1 MGIWG
6 IVLLIVTTA
15 LLVLA
20 LLPFVY
26 YVLCLYCVIAYFRG
40 SRDAS
45 TPKVPF
51 MPPASIVKP
60 VRGLDHEAYENFA
73 SFCRLD
79 YPEYEILFAVSDVS
93 DPVIAVIEK
102 LREDFPARSI
112 RLITNVP
119 HVGTSDKVNNL
130 CQLAQNAK
138 YDLLVMS
145 DSDVRVEPDYLKQ
158 VAAPFADRKV
168 GVVTAFYRSLSAGNL
183 ASNLDALGMYM
194 DSAPAALVA
203 KKIEGRLEFAF
214 GWTMATSKKHLAE
227 IGGWEAM
234 VNHHSEDFE
243 LGKRVAQ
250 CGHLVALMAKPV
262 FMVFPKDSPAEYFSH
277 ELRWSIALKSAR
289 PSGYWGLL
297 FTHGLVWA
305 LVGAAVGLSIGSIP
319 IAVSYLLAY
328 LILRVALTWLTGM
341 WGLGDRQL
349 SKILWLVPV
358 RDAISFIVW
367 ITGFFS
373 ERVIWRGLEYRLQKG
388 QLIPIRSTSRGSAK
402 RRESVPSVV
411 SRSSSPNP

>member
-1 MGIWG
+1 MQ
-6 IVLLIVTTA
+6 IVTTA
-15 LLVLA
+15 VLVLA

-26 YVLCLYCVIAYFRG
+26 YLLSLYCVTAYFRG
-40 SRDAS
+40 ARRAS
-45 TPKVPF
+45 KPNVPF

-79 YPEYEILFAVSDVS
+79 YPEYELLFAVSDVS

-102 LREDFPARSI
+102 LRADFPARSI

-138 YDLLVMS
+138 YDLLIMS
-145 DSDVRVEPDYLKQ
+145 DSDVRVEPDYLQQ
-158 VAAPFADRKV
+158 VTAPFADPQV
-168 GVVTAFYRSLSAGNL
+168 GVVTAFYKSLSAGSL

-194 DSAPAALVA
+194 DSAPSALVA
-203 KKIEGRLEFAF
+203 KKIEGRLGFAF

-243 LGKRVAQ
+243 LGKRIAL
-250 CGHLVALMAKPV
+250 CGHRVVLMAQPV
-262 FMVFPKDSPAEYFSH
+262 SMVFSKETLAEYFH
-277 ELRWSIALKSAR
+277 RELRWSIALKSAR
-289 PSGYWGLL
+289 PSGYRALL
-297 FTHGLVWA
+297 FTHGLPWA
-305 LVGAAVGLSIGSIP
+305 LVGAAVAESIGSP
-319 IAVSYLLAY
+319 PLAASFLLTY
-328 LILRVALTWLTGM
+328 LILRIAVTWLTGS
-341 WGLGDRQL
+341 WGLGDRRL
-349 SKILWLVPV
+349 STIIWLVPA

-367 ITGFFS
+367 LAGFFAQK
-373 ERVIWRGLEYRLQKG
+373 VIWRGLEYRLQEG
-388 QLIPIRSTSRGSAK
+388 QLIPIPSTSAALPA
-402 RRESVPSVV
+402 RRESISSVV
-411 SRSSSPNP
+411 G

>member
-1 MGIWG
+1 
-6 IVLLIVTTA
+6 LQIVTTA
-15 LLVLA
+15 VLVLA

-26 YVLCLYCVIAYFRG
+26 YFLSLFCVIEYFHGAR
-40 SRDAS
+40 
-45 TPKVPF
+45 KVSAAKTPF

-60 VRGLDHEAYENFA
+60 VRGLDHEVYENFA

-79 YPEYEILFAVSDVS
+79 YPVYEIVFAVSDPS
-93 DPVIAVIEK
+93 DPVIAVVEK
-102 LREDFPARSI
+102 LRADFPLTSI

-145 DSDVRVEPDYLKQ
+145 DSDVRVEPDYLRQ
-158 VAAPFADRKV
+158 VTAPFADGEV
-168 GVVTAFYRSLSAGNL
+168 GVVTAFYRSVSPGNL

-203 KKIEGRLEFAF
+203 KKIEGQLGFAF
-214 GWTMATSKKHLAE
+214 GWTMATFKKHLAE

-243 LGKRVAQ
+243 LGKRIAL
-250 CGHLVALMAKPV
+250 CGHQVVLMAEPV
-262 FMVFPKDSPAEYFSH
+262 SMIFPKETLTEYLRR

-297 FTHGLVWA
+297 FTHGLPWA
-305 LVGAAVGLSIGSIP
+305 LVGAAVGQSIGLP
-319 IAVSYLLAY
+319 LLGASYLLAY
-328 LILRVALTWLTGM
+328 LILRIALTWLTGR
-341 WGLGDRQL
+341 WGIGDRQL
-349 SKILWLVPV
+349 SKILWLIPL
-358 RDAISFIVW
+358 RDAISFIIW
-367 ITGFFS
+367 IMGFFS
-373 ERVIWRGLEYRLQKG
+373 DKIVWRGLSYRIKHG
-388 QLIPIRSTSRGSAK
+388 QLVPVHPFSHDPAPGS
-402 RRESVPSVV
+402 ESI
-411 SRSSSPNP
+411 SSIAS